1 MDLALWPRL
10 LWACYIAFALEQS
23 FINHEHL
30 HVVWNHMWILQLSQK
45 CVLLKFGLVQLIH
58 YLLVVIIMTRTINIL
73 VAFKIT
79 RKIAIQP
86 LSCRLPSTGHHWN
99 LDFGGQNFPIR
110 YISTFSSSALLA
122 GWLGLD
128 VILKIWGQYMK
139 YQAFIQAFW
148 QTVSMCPVLTFRCLA
163 KKIYKQ

>member
-1 MDLALWPRL
+1 
-10 LWACYIAFALEQS
+10 
-23 FINHEHL
+23 
-30 HVVWNHMWILQLSQK
+30 MWILQLSQK

-128 VILKIWGQYMK
+128 VILKI
-139 YQAFIQAFW
+139 
-148 QTVSMCPVLTFRCLA
+148 
-163 KKIYKQ
+163 